1 MASRKTPSKRAAS
14 RPPQFVEKLAVAL
27 ERDGFPRIAGRMYAL
42 LLISDDDM
50 SLDDIAATIGASKAS
65 ASVNARLLEDKSLI
79 VRISR
84 TGDRRNYYR
93 ISPELFTCTMEQRL
107 ARWDRVRAVV
117 GEGLADTSLSSHA
130 RSRLRDFDK
139 ASEGIRELLEAA
151 LRKLSNRGKS

>member
-1 MASRKTPSKRAAS
+1 
-14 RPPQFVEKLAVAL
+14 
-27 ERDGFPRIAGRMYAL
+27 MYAL

-65 ASVNARLLEDKSLI
+65 ASMNARLLEDKSL
-79 VRISR
+79 VVKISR

-117 GEGLADTSLSSHA
+117 GEGLVDSTLSTHA
-130 RSRLRDFDK
+130 RSRLREFDK
-139 ASEGIRELLEAA
+139 ASEGIREVLEAA
-151 LRKLSNRGKS
+151 LKKLRSRGKS